1 MIRKIYYLSALLV
14 FSFSANNLIAQDD
27 GNEFDISLDQEDTD
41 YSWQTPA
48 GKYLEP
54 SSFFSLH
61 GYVNGVYAGSSD
73 EWTNPDPTQLAS
85 PGQLLVPNSDNS
97 SFQYDFAIIIGSE
110 LTERT
115 RVAVEAHYV
124 SDPSG
129 RGAAGP
135 GGLSI
140 AVTEATGS
148 YDLVP
153 KALTISAGIFWS
165 PFGIINKDW
174 LGAQNKFSLVPRASG
189 AYPVHYN
196 ERGIRVNG
204 VFDLSENSAINYVV
218 SLGNGLSNYNL
229 SGQASYDNNDNK
241 TITARIGF
249 YPGLGKD
256 LEIGLSYMNGKL
268 RDGLDATIVNISNPE
283 RYGSQTSA
291 FGIDAAYKLDNLSF
305 QGYFVSS
312 KEELSTDGVNSPG
325 DIKRMGY
332 TGEILYLF
340 ETDLEYLKGIRPKF
354 RYDFIEVDQLYLNGL
369 NVDSRTL
376 DTRTL
381 SFGSDIVISDNFRF
395 GFDYN
400 ISTENGQT
408 EIENDRFVG
417 KLIAQF

>member
-1 MIRKIYYLSALLV
+1 MKSFLRIALAFLLTV
-14 FSFSANNLIAQDD
+14 TIQPMLFAQDGD
-27 GNEFDISLDQEDTD
+27 EFDIDLNTEETN
-41 YSWQTPA
+41 YNWQTPA

-61 GYVNGVYAGSSD
+61 GYVNGVYAGPSN
-73 EWTNPDPTQLAS
+73 EWTAPDPTQLAA
-85 PGQLLVPNSDNS
+85 PGQLLVPNTNKS

-135 GGLSI
+135 GGITI

-148 YDLVP
+148 YDLIP

-165 PFGIINKDW
+165 PFGIVNKDW
-174 LGAQNKFSLVPRASG
+174 LGAQNNFSLLPRASG

-196 ERGIRVNG
+196 ERGLRLNG
-204 VFDLSENSAINYVV
+204 YFDLSDNSAINYVV
-218 SLGNGLSNYNL
+218 SVGNGLSNYNI
-229 SGQASYDNNDNK
+229 SGQSSYDNNDNK
-241 TITARIGF
+241 TVTGRIGVF
-249 YPGLGKD
+249 PGLGKD
-256 LEIGLSYMNGKL
+256 LEVGVSYMTGVL
-268 RDGLDATIVNISNPE
+268 RDETDLTIPDVSNPLRYESSTSAFGLDATYV
-283 RYGSQTSA
+283 
-291 FGIDAAYKLDNLSF
+291 LDNLSF
-305 QGYFVSS
+305 HGYFISS
-312 KEELSTDGVNSPG
+312 TESLTGDGTNSPE
-325 DIKRMGY
+325 DINRMGY
-332 TGEILYLF
+332 TGEILYVF

-354 RYDFIEVDQLYLNGL
+354 RYDFIEVDQLALNG
-369 NVDSRTL
+369 TAL
-376 DTRTL
+376 DKNTYDATTM
-381 SFGSDIVISDNFRF
+381 SFGADILISDNFRF

-400 ISTENGQT
+400 ITSEGGQN